1 MFRFP
6 IKHIQLVLSYE
17 MRYFSSFYVSFELSM
32 FLKLSKNEVLKVI
45 EKPLAN
51 TVMVTPIELVRDFAF
66 NFFDERRSIDIGSG
80 AILAFIVV

>member
-1 MFRFP
+1 
-6 IKHIQLVLSYE
+6 
-17 MRYFSSFYVSFELSM
+17 M